1 MPTNNIICIMG
12 PTASGK
18 SKLAMQLAHEINGEI
33 VSVDSALIYRGMD
46 IGTAKP
52 TAKELKEI
60 PHYLIDIRDPKESY
74 SAAEFCTDARTA
86 IKEILAKN
94 KKPIL
99 VGGTMLYFKALQ
111 FGLDEMPSA
120 DKNIRE
126 KISQEAKKLGWPA
139 MHEKL
144 KAIDPKAAEKI
155 NPNDSQRIQ
164 RALEVY
170 ELTSQPISAL
180 QTKNKISHEFNF
192 INFAIK
198 IKTRYELHQK
208 IAERFK
214 QMLED
219 GLVEEVRKLLN
230 RVDLNPNLPSMRA
243 VGYRQVW
250 QYLAGEYDYETM
262 IEKAIAAT
270 RQLAKRQLTWLKSW
284 PDLHWIEQ
292 DDFDILMQK
301 FPLNS

>member
-1 MPTNNIICIMG
+1 MSKNSVICIMG

-18 SKLAMQLAHEINGEI
+18 SKLAMQLAREINGEI
-33 VSVDSALIYRGMD
+33 ISVDSALVYRGMD

-52 TAKELKEI
+52 AAKELKEI
-60 PHYLIDIRDPKESY
+60 PHHLINIRDPKESY

-120 DKNIRE
+120 DKNIRK
-126 KISQEAKKLGWPA
+126 KISRDAEKLGWPA
-139 MHEKL
+139 MHKKL
-144 KAIDPKAAEKI
+144 QQIDPKTAKKI

-170 ELTSQPISAL
+170 ELTGQPISIL
-180 QTKNKISHEFNF
+180 QTKNKTSNEFNF

-198 IKTRYELHQK
+198 IKSRCELHQK

-214 QMLED
+214 KMLEQ
-219 GLVEEVRKLLN
+219 GLIEEVRKLFN
-230 RVDLNPNLPSMRA
+230 RGDLNPNLPSMRA

-284 PDLHWIEQ
+284 PDLHIIANNHS
-292 DDFDILMQK
+292 DLIK
-301 FPLNS
+301 NIC

>member
-1 MPTNNIICIMG
+1 MNNIICIMG

-33 VSVDSALIYRGMD
+33 ISVDSALVYRGMN

-120 DKNIRE
+120 DKNVRE
-126 KISQEAKKLGWPA
+126 KISRNAEKLGWPA

-144 KAIDPKAAEKI
+144 KAIDPKSAEKI

-170 ELTSQPISAL
+170 ELTGQPISTL
-180 QTKNKISHEFNF
+180 QTKNKTSNEFNF

-198 IKTRYELHQK
+198 IKSRCELHQK

-270 RQLAKRQLTWLKSW
+270 RQLAKRQLTWLKKW

>member
-1 MPTNNIICIMG
+1 MG

-18 SKLAMQLAHEINGEI
+18 SELAMQVAREIHGEI
-33 VSVDSALIYRGMD
+33 ISVDSALIYRGMN

-52 TAKELKEI
+52 TAKELAEI
-60 PHYLIDIRDPKESY
+60 PHHLIDIRDPKDSY
-74 SAAEFCTDARTA
+74 SAAEFCNDARGA
-86 IKEILAKN
+86 IKKILEKN
-94 KKPIL
+94 KIPIL

-120 DKNIRE
+120 DKKVRE
-126 KISQEAKKLGWPA
+126 KISQEAEKRGWPA

-144 KAIDPKAAEKI
+144 NTIDPIAAKKI
-155 NPNDSQRIQ
+155 NQNDAQRIQ

-170 ELTSQPISAL
+170 ALTGKPISAL
-180 QTKNKISHEFNF
+180 QTNTQNLNEFNF
-192 INFAIK
+192 INLAIK
-198 IKTRYELHQK
+198 IKARYELHQK
-208 IAERFK
+208 IAARFN

-219 GLVEEVRKLLN
+219 GLVEEVRKLFN
-230 RVDLNPNLPSMRA
+230 RGDLNQNLPSMRA

-250 QYLAGEYDYETM
+250 QYLAGEHDYETM

-284 PDLHWIEQ
+284 PDLHWIVTLDE
-292 DDFDILMQK
+292 IINLIR
-301 FPLNS
+301 